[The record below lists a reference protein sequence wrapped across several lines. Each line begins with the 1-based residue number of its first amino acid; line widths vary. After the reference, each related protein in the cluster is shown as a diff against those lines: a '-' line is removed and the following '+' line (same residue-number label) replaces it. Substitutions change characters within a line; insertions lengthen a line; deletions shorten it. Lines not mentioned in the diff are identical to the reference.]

1 MTDQM
6 IPLPLHLIE
15 RIRAEMRLGPGCW
28 AEFDKWVEAAQTS
41 KADVL
46 PCDVKLPPS
55 TVFAKGTKVSTLLL
69 GIEQRKSHPAHARV
83 FTQS

>member
-28 AEFDKWVEAAQTS
+28 AEFDKCVEDALTS
-41 KADVL
+41 TADVL
-46 PCDVKLPPS
+46 PCDVKLPPG
-55 TVFAKGTKVSTLLL
+55 TVFAKGSKVSILLL
-69 GIEQRKSHPAHARV
+69 GIEQRKGYPAHARV
-83 FTQS
+83 FTQP